1 MLTKNIFN
9 WIILLTFIIYYPIMM
24 WVTYV
29 PQFIPQ
35 GAGEE
40 EIRTRADVCASST
53 DYKSVSFCPFWH
65 IPSPFLE
72 KRLCSL
78 YSWLIIARMFSGNKY
93 TGRAQT
99 E

>member
-1 MLTKNIFN
+1 MGNGKRKCFLLLLLAWRARIFLGENELRLLTSCYAETVRSKGQRYYSRNGGEVMLTKNILN

-40 EIRTRADVCASST
+40 EI
-53 DYKSVSFCPFWH
+53 
-65 IPSPFLE
+65 
-72 KRLCSL
+72 
-78 YSWLIIARMFSGNKY
+78 
-93 TGRAQT
+93 
-99 E
+99 